1 MADEN
6 NDLTVLLSI
15 TEMINSSLASIE
27 RLEKEAKKYGE
38 MLQGIFDNDPTYLEH
53 TKLAKEAQ
61 RVKSTTK
68 QQLMKMPNA
77 ADLAGKVKDF
87 RDQIKELRVGMSDYL
102 QEYAKLS
109 GSTDF
114 EDGEG
119 NVRKIV
125 YVARLVKIWGGG
137 FCSRNQENK

>member
-15 TEMINSSLASIE
+15 TEMINSNLASIE
-27 RLEKEAKKYGE
+27 RLEKEARKYGE
-38 MLQGIFDNDPTYLEH
+38 MLQGIFDNDPIYQEH

-61 RVKSTTK
+61 RVKSATK

-77 ADLAGKVKDF
+77 ADLAGKVKSF
-87 RDQIKELRVGMSDYL
+87 REQIKEQRAGMSDYL
-102 QEYAKLS
+102 QEYARLS

-125 YVARLVKIWGGG
+125 YVAKLVKV
-137 FCSRNQENK
+137 